1 MDHADYVRDADDIHD
16 GMVLTPGEPFTKCW
30 VLHNSGTTTWGPGYV
45 LRQIS
50 GDRLGGPGAVP
61 VPVTPPG
68 ADAAINVSFAASA
81 SAAKLRCD
89 WRLANPAG
97 VLFGPRVWTIVQAP
111 APQAALLPD
120 GDDASLA
127 PSSGQRMEIN
137 RAVTDVDRAVVN
149 FWNRYGGL
157 VLAESDQLG
166 IDVAD
171 AVAVLVT
178 ESAGHPFGSDGRMVI
193 RFENHLFWRFWG
205 KANPDKFQQHFKFGA
220 DESWKEHFWRA
231 EADGLWL
238 PCHVGNPQEW
248 QLFDFARSLDETAA
262 IKSMSMGA
270 AQIMGFN
277 HTSVGYAT
285 PQAMFAAFEH
295 DAGNQ
300 LRALFRFM
308 QVNGLVEAVRAK
320 DYRRFALVYN
330 GSGQPDLYAGRMQ
343 AYAAAF
349 ASLGPAF
356 AGVPRAEQPVYP
368 PVEERPR
375 APKPASPKPGVP
387 LFEADP
393 QLYAAWRTHL
403 ENGFKNNETMF
414 QRILDGFMGPY
425 WSTVWMYRI
434 LFGVGVAAFVVAAL
448 VGLIQDNA
456 VTALVFGGLSTAAFL
471 GYFISRPLQA
481 LEENLMFIT
490 WLGII
495 YNSYW
500 TALVQA
506 QDPATFNEDL
516 DQFTDDAITR
526 IQALMDKHTERNAA
540 RPNQS

>member
-1 MDHADYVRDADDIHD
+1 
-16 GMVLTPGEPFTKCW
+16 MVLTPGDRFTKCW
-30 VLHNSGTTTWGPGYV
+30 VLRNSGTTTWGPGYL

-50 GDRLGGPGAVP
+50 GDGLGGPGAVA
-61 VPVTPPG
+61 VPITSPG
-68 ADAAINVSFAASA
+68 ADAAINVNFVAPV
-81 SAAKLRCD
+81 SAAKLRSD

-97 VLFGPRVWTIVQAP
+97 VLFGPPVWTIIQAP
-111 APQAALLPD
+111 ATQAALIPAA
-120 GDDASLA
+120 DDKSLA
-127 PSSGQRMEIN
+127 PPSGQFLDSN
-137 RAVTDVDRAVVN
+137 RAVTEVDRAVVTL
-149 FWNRYGGL
+149 WNRYGGL
-157 VLAESDQLG
+157 VLTESARLG

-171 AVAVLVT
+171 AMAVLVT
-178 ESAGHPFGSDGRMVI
+178 ESVSGPFGSDGRMVI
-193 RFENHLFWRFWG
+193 RFENQQFWHFWG
-205 KANPDKFQQHFKFGA
+205 KANPDSFEQHFKF
-220 DESWKEHFWRA
+220 DPDKTWKGHFWRA
-231 EADGLWL
+231 DANGPWL

-277 HTSVGYAT
+277 HTSVGYPT

-308 QVNGLVEAVRAK
+308 EVNGLVEAVRAK
-320 DYRRFALVYN
+320 DYRRFAVVYN
-330 GSGQPDLYAGRMQ
+330 GSGQPDLYAGRMRNF
-343 AYAAAF
+343 AAAF
-349 ASLGPAF
+349 AALRPASV
-356 AGVPRAEQPVYP
+356 GVPRAERPERP
-368 PVEERPR
+368 PVVETPR
-375 APKPASPKPGVP
+375 APMPASPKPGVP
-387 LFEADP
+387 LSEADP
-393 QLYAAWRTHL
+393 QLYGAWRAHL

-414 QRILDGFMGPY
+414 RRILDGFMGPY

-434 LFGVGVAAFVVAAL
+434 LFGVGVAAFIVAAL
-448 VGLIQDNA
+448 VGLVQNNVATTLI
-456 VTALVFGGLSTAAFL
+456 FGGLSTAAFL

-500 TALVQA
+500 TALAQA
-506 QDPATFNEDL
+506 QDPDSFNEDL
-516 DQFTDDAITR
+516 DQFTADAITR

-540 RPNQS
+540 RPNTRE